1 MAVVRMYY
9 ENVCKIL
16 QCVWLVE
23 GTQRHSI
30 DAPFSPAWVCV
41 NAIVQRIY
49 VCKHYDMF
57 NDEY

>member
-1 MAVVRMYY
+1 MYY